1 MTSTNPTTNRNRR
14 TKGIIA
20 IGAGAAL
27 LVGGSTFALWTAQ
40 SDIAAGSVTAGNLEV
55 AVADGV
61 WNDVSAE
68 HATPLAIPALADFRI
83 IPGDV
88 IEGSFPVDVAA
99 LGDNLLADLTVGFTS
114 PSGELL
120 ADLEGVTVTYSIL
133 DADDNVVG
141 TGDTV
146 SVLSADSVVVSP
158 GAIVVD
164 NLLDGSAPELT
175 AVVTATFD
183 VNTPDQVRTA
193 TEALLGDLNVTVAQ
207 KRA

>member
-1 MTSTNPTTNRNRR
+1 MTSTTTPTTRNRR
-14 TKGIIA
+14 ITGVLA

-27 LVGGSTFALWTAQ
+27 LLGGSTFALWSAN
-40 SDIAAGSVTAGNLEV
+40 ANVAGGTVTAGNLEV
-55 AVADGV
+55 SVADGS

-68 HATPLAIPALADFRI
+68 HTTPVAIPALADFRI

-88 IEGSFPVDVAA
+88 LEGTFPVDVAA
-99 LGDNLLADLTVGFTS
+99 LGDNFAADLTVGFTS
-114 PSGELL
+114 PSGALL

-133 DADDNVVG
+133 DADGNVVG
-141 TGDTV
+141 AGDTV
-146 SVLSADSVVVSP
+146 SVLSEDSVVVDP
-158 GAIVVD
+158 AAIVVD

-183 VNTPDQVRTA
+183 ADTPDQVRTA
-193 TEALLGDLNVTVAQ
+193 TEALLGDLDVTVSQ

>member
-1 MTSTNPTTNRNRR
+1 MTSTTTTRNRR

-27 LVGGSTFALWTAQ
+27 LLGGSTFALWTAQ
-40 SDIAAGSVTAGNLEV
+40 SDIAAGAITAGNLDV
-55 AVADGV
+55 AVADGT
-61 WNDVSAE
+61 WNDVSSA
-68 HATPLAIPALADFRI
+68 APVAIPALADFRMV
-83 IPGDV
+83 PGDV
-88 IEGSFPVDVAA
+88 IEGEFPVDVAA
-99 LGDNLLADLTVGFTS
+99 LGDNFLADLTVGFTA
-114 PSGELL
+114 PSGALL

-133 DADDNVVG
+133 DADGTVVG

-146 SVLSADSVVVSP
+146 SVLSQDSVVVAP

-164 NLLDGSAPELT
+164 NLADGSAPEFT

-183 VNTPDQVRTA
+183 VNTPDQIRTA
-193 TEALLGDLNVTVAQ
+193 AEALLGDLNVTVSQ